1 MAINPLGGSG
11 PGSIIGAGS
20 APGVGKGKESFRETL
35 KAQHESVRPKAA
47 EAPQLVH
54 AHAQPVTEAK
64 ATPRAA
70 AGPTRVEGA
79 AKVDAAAPMTARVLD
94 HVSAAQTR
102 MDQILKLAE
111 SGRDFSPAELL
122 SLQTHVYRAS
132 QELDLAGKV
141 VEKATN
147 GIKQVLQTQV

>member
-1 MAINPLGGSG
+1 MAINPLGGAG

-20 APGVGKGKESFRETL
+20 TPGVGKGKETFGEAL
-35 KAQHESVRPKAA
+35 KAQHDSLKPKGAEGPQVLRPQ
-47 EAPQLVH
+47 P
-54 AHAQPVTEAK
+54 PVTEAK
-64 ATPRAA
+64 GTTKAA

-79 AKVDAAAPMTARVLD
+79 SKVEASAAPMTSRVLD
-94 HVSAAQTR
+94 HVSAAQAR